1 MDGFASRFCAKSV
14 IFVLAQSLSY
24 LFMEFGEGIHG
35 FGNTVQIP
43 KKASLNWN
51 ALGLLN
57 IDVFKR
63 HNSKSIRIEIFFD
76 KWFKYKDRG
85 PKFSLFK
92 PFRFNFCVYSVGRW
106 FIF

>member
-43 KKASLNWN
+43 KKASLNGN
-51 ALGLLN
+51 ALGMLN
-57 IDVFKR
+57 IDVFNR
-63 HNSKSIRIEIFFD
+63 HSSKCTRIEIFFD
-76 KWFKYKDRG
+76 KWFVTTDRG
-85 PKFSLFK
+85 PKFSEIQT
-92 PFRFNFCVYSVGRW
+92 FR
-106 FIF
+106 ID